1 MAVYQGAR
9 RQPAFLPTRITRRDV
24 PLPAPSLP
32 RRRIR
37 GAVRAQRR
45 SNRVGLILGAIVI
58 AFLLAFFWLAQTVG
72 VSATSYDIDQAAAER
87 DQLDGQIRDLQSDLN
102 RLGHEPAIRK
112 QAIDLGLNQLGA
124 PELIPAR

>member
-9 RQPAFLPTRITRRDV
+9 PQPAFYPGRAGQRGY
-24 PLPAPSLP
+24 PAAPSLP

-37 GAVRAQRR
+37 GAVRAQRQAG
-45 SNRVGLILGAIVI
+45 RVGFVLGGIVV

-72 VSATSYDIDQAAAER
+72 VSATSYDIDQRAADR
-87 DQLDGQIRDLQSDLN
+87 DRLEAQVRDLKSDLN

-112 QAIDLGLNQLGA
+112 QAIDADFGQLGE
-124 PELIPAR
+124 PEEISAR

>member
-9 RQPAFLPTRITRRDV
+9 PQPAFLPRRAPRRDY
-24 PLPAPSLP
+24 PAAPSLP

-45 SNRVGLILGAIVI
+45 ADRVGFILGGIVV

-72 VSATSYDIDQAAAER
+72 VSATSYDIDQRAAER
-87 DQLDGQIRDLQSDLN
+87 DRLEAQVRDLQSDIN

-112 QAIDLGLNQLGA
+112 LAIDAGFGQLGE
-124 PELIPAR
+124 PEVVQAR

>member
-9 RQPAFLPTRITRRDV
+9 PQPALFPGRAAQRGY
-24 PLPAPSLP
+24 PAAPSVP

-37 GAVRAQRR
+37 GAVRAQRQAG
-45 SNRVGLILGAIVI
+45 RVGFVLGGIVV

-72 VSATSYDIDQAAAER
+72 VSATSYDIDQRAADR
-87 DQLDGQIRDLQSDLN
+87 DRLEAQVRDLKSDLN

-112 QAIDLGLNQLGA
+112 QAIDADFGQLGE
-124 PELIPAR
+124 PEEISAR

>member
-9 RQPAFLPTRITRRDV
+9 PQPAFLPRRASRRDAPV
-24 PLPAPSLP
+24 VPSLP

-37 GAVRAQRR
+37 GAVRAQRHAG
-45 SNRVGLILGAIVI
+45 RVGFILGGIVV

-72 VSATSYDIDQAAAER
+72 VSATSYDIDQRAAER
-87 DQLDGQIRDLQSDLN
+87 DRLEAQVRDLQSDLN

-112 QAIDLGLNQLGA
+112 QAIDAGFGQLGE
-124 PELIPAR
+124 PEAIPAR